1 MTGNQIVLYKAPWNF
16 STLYQPY
23 FMSDTARDSYFSK
36 LESLNVTPQNG
47 NVNIHLDYNLEL
59 TVVIAVDITI
69 ALNFNFCK
77 IVYNNKTFY
86 SNILDHKQVSVG
98 YTELQLRRHIISE
111 KTNFFKHFERF
122 QIGRATFSENF
133 SYGKDTKFV
142 IPTVRTVSKRITPE
156 VYLHTISANG
166 SEVIKRVY
174 YRPFYVLYLTQEVK
188 SATDLRVYLYGQ
200 TTQYYICIMPANL
213 DAYNISDYGHSDI
226 SEVKYRAEGYFSES
240 YDNYNKLDTYYG
252 LLSYYDLNVLSPY
265 IKSMELIFLP
275 IGVADNMLPYQ
286 WKKASFTG
294 IDNMDFL
301 VLDTTKIFSVDSE
314 GTIKSSFNEYYSFY
328 VDIEQENLF
337 CNLTL
342 IFGVDE
348 NRYTFPVYEKKNNAG
363 NLEVRVRF
371 LFDINGSSYQVRVIG
386 DPNSVKEDIQSVK
399 TFPYLCDYTFLLDQ
413 DSNFDA
419 QNKYYDAMT
428 RNAKRQK
435 TVGGIINATTEL
447 ALGAT
452 QLGFAQGMGPS
463 GKLANTAMGVGNI
476 IRGVGTIA
484 NTVNDVTSYERERNL
499 YKANEKAKPD
509 VLMSGDNAYSRC
521 TEWEGQ
527 ISCIIEYPL
536 TEDYNSWID
545 DKETYGVDCDIH
557 RNTINISE
565 FIVNN
570 NFFLQAIPV
579 KSNNAILTVQEYNE
593 MYELITVGCRYFLVQ

>member
-166 SEVIKRVY
+166 SELIKRVY

-188 SATDLRVYLYGQ
+188 SATDLRAYLYGQ

-252 LLSYYDLNVLSPY
+252 LLSYYDLDVLSPY

-286 WKKASFTG
+286 WKKSSFTG

-314 GTIKSSFNEYYSFY
+314 GTIKSSFNEYYSFD